1 MIKMAHYNFKK
12 ITVVPT
18 SKDFTDVVLSK
29 TQRKT
34 PTQIHRHFK
43 VSFPIAQIII
53 EVLVLNSHFLMLRNY
68 HSVLSDRSY
77 QGVLYA

>member
-43 VSFPIAQIII
+43 VSVPLIAQIII
-53 EVLVLNSHFLMLRNY
+53 EVLVL
-68 HSVLSDRSY
+68 
-77 QGVLYA
+77 